1 MKILAIPATNHTGG
15 LNHQLVAYAAR
26 LLQGRATVEVVDLND
41 YEMPIYSPAREKK
54 DGVPQPAIELLGRIA
69 EADAVIVSFAEY
81 NGSYTPAW
89 KNTFDWMSR
98 HQGDVYQGKKV
109 AMFAASPGP
118 QAGAGVLGTAT
129 ASAKFFGAELVG
141 SLGIGTFHNNFDA
154 QAGEL
159 VLAEQR
165 AEFAALVHA
174 LVVAA

>member
-41 YEMPIYSPAREKK
+41 YEMPIYSPARE
-54 DGVPQPAIELLGRIA
+54 
-69 EADAVIVSFAEY
+69 
-81 NGSYTPAW
+81 
-89 KNTFDWMSR
+89 
-98 HQGDVYQGKKV
+98 
-109 AMFAASPGP
+109 P